1 MNHSMKATECPKCGE
16 KELGKGKQT
25 GYGSMSPKGKIV
37 GSAVEY
43 IVCTTCGFII
53 EGYVKQP
60 HKFKGTWF
68 ER

>member
-1 MNHSMKATECPKCGE
+1 MSSR
-16 KELGKGKQT
+16 GKL
-25 GYGSMSPKGKIV
+25 V
-37 GSAVEY
+37 GLAVEY
-43 IVCTTCGFII
+43 IICTTCGFII